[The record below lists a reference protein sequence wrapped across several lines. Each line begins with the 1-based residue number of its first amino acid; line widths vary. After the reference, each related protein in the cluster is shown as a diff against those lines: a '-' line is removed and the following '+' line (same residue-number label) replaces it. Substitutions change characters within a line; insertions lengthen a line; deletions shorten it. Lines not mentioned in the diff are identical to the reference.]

1 MKSLF
6 SFLCVT
12 ILLAFAGEVQAQGTI
27 TGQVVDGRTLRGLAA
42 VQISIPGLGV
52 GVLTNAQGRYT
63 LANVPAGAHTVQ
75 ASRIGFQEASGQVT
89 VATGASVE
97 RNFQMNEQALSL
109 DEIVVTGTAG
119 GSQRRAVGNVV
130 GRVDA
135 AEITDQA
142 SVSGVEQLLTGRE
155 PGAAVMTSGGN
166 VGAGGGGVRIRGH
179 ASATMGNQ
187 PLIYI
192 DGIRMDNNAYAGPRA
207 HGGAMMSVFDDLNPN
222 DIESIEIIKGPAAAT
237 LYGTEA
243 SAGVI
248 NVRTKRGHI
257 GTTTFDVT
265 IRQGANW
272 LQNPV
277 GRIPDGIA
285 RVPATNIPAGFE
297 GRAGE
302 IVRFNLWEQEN
313 AAGRNPFQTGR
324 VQAYN
329 IGVRGGTDRIRYY
342 VSGDW
347 DREEGY
353 VDYNWSNGLSL
364 RSNLNVILGETWN
377 TEVSV
382 GYLSGETSLAQQRDA
397 YGLWEQLM
405 WSNPLSVNGPTRG
418 YLRATPEA
426 IATIEAV
433 RQYNRFTAGFTVV
446 HNPREWFTQR
456 AVVGI
461 DRGDDNSWQYIPRH
475 PDGAAH
481 YFGSLSLGH
490 REQWRPTTT
499 YNTFD
504 YGATVALPINDGLRF
519 ATSAGFQY
527 YRKYLHE
534 IYVYAT
540 TFAAPQ
546 VSTLS
551 AAANRPAEERIV
563 ENTTVGVYLQQEA
576 QINNRIFLTAAVR
589 GDDNSAFG
597 SNYEAAIYPKFS
609 AAWVVSEEP
618 FWRLPLVNSL
628 RLRTA
633 WGRAGQQPDAFA
645 AVRLFAP
652 ATGPGGQGVV
662 APKEIGNPDLGPE
675 VGTEIEGGF
684 DAALFGD
691 RLTSEFTY
699 YSQKTTDAILA
710 VPNAPSTGY
719 AGTQRV
725 NVGQISNWGWELGLN
740 ASLLQT
746 ERVNFG
752 LGFNVARNQNRIDD
766 MGGVLSGQFKEGFGF
781 PAIWGRH
788 VHRDPETG
796 KPSADINPVTGA
808 AINILCDGGT
818 GVNGLEIGGAAVPC
832 AQAPQLYTGRAT
844 PEWDAS
850 FTPSLE
856 LGENLRISALV
867 DIRYNYVVNERG
879 LATNYG
885 FGTCE
890 PCVMTPA
897 EKAADWDAIIWQA
910 SRTTPQMA
918 AWGADVEQSFAKL
931 RDLSAVYTLSPSI
944 SERFGASRTS
954 VQLGIRNL
962 PEFWRKTWTD
972 PWGRRIA
979 TSDTRRTGGELD
991 TINRTNLPGATG
1003 VIMTVRASF

>member
-1 MKSLF
+1 MRSLF
-6 SFLCVT
+6 SFACLT
-12 ILLAFAGEVQAQGTI
+12 ILLAVAGEVQAQGTI

-52 GVLTNAQGRYT
+52 GALTNEQGRYI
-63 LANVPAGAHTVQ
+63 LINVPAGAHTVQ
-75 ASRIGFQEASGQVT
+75 ASRIGYQGTNAQVT
-89 VATGASVE
+89 VASGASVQQ
-97 RNFQMNEQALSL
+97 NFEMNEQALAL

-130 GRVDA
+130 GRVNA
-135 AEITDQA
+135 AEIADQA
-142 SVSGVEQLLTGRE
+142 SVTGVEQLLTGRE
-155 PGAAVMTSGGN
+155 PGAAVLSSGGN
-166 VGAGGGGVRIRGH
+166 VGAGGGGIRIRGH
-179 ASATMGNQ
+179 SSATMGNQ

-257 GTTTFDVT
+257 GTTSFDVT
-265 IRQGANW
+265 VRQGAQW
-272 LQNPV
+272 LQNPR

-285 RVPATNIPAGFE
+285 RNPQT
-297 GRAGE
+297 GE
-302 IVRFNLWEQEN
+302 IVTFNLWEQEN
-313 AAGRNPFQTGR
+313 AAGRNPFQTGQ

-329 IGVRGGTDRIRYY
+329 LAVRGGTDRVRYF

-353 VDYNWSNGLSL
+353 VDYNWSNGLGL
-364 RSNLNVILGETWN
+364 RSNLNVILGEDWN
-377 TEVSV
+377 TDISV

-405 WSNPLSVNGPTRG
+405 WSNPLTVNGPTRG

-426 IATIEAV
+426 IATIEAI
-433 RQYNRFTAGFTVV
+433 RQYSRFTAGFTIS
-446 HNPREWFTQR
+446 HNPREWFTHR
-456 AVVGI
+456 GVVGI

-475 PDGAAH
+475 PDGTRH
-481 YFGSLSLGH
+481 FFGSLSLGH
-490 REQWRPTTT
+490 KEQWRPTTT

-504 YGATVALPINDGLRF
+504 YGATVSLPINDNLRTQ
-519 ATSAGFQY
+519 TSAGFQF
-527 YRKYLHE
+527 YRKHLQE
-534 IYVYAT
+534 IYVFAT
-540 TFAAPQ
+540 NFAAPE
-546 VSTLS
+546 VRTLS

-576 QINNRIFLTAAVR
+576 HINNRIFLTGAVR

-597 SNYEAAIYPKFS
+597 SNYDAAIYPKFS
-609 AAWVVSEEP
+609 ATWVVSEEP

-645 AVRLFAP
+645 AVRLYQP
-652 ATGPGGQGVV
+652 ETGPGGAGIVT
-662 APKEIGNPDLGPE
+662 PKEIGNPDLGPE
-675 VGTEIEGGF
+675 VGTELEGGF
-684 DAALFGD
+684 DATLFGE
-691 RLTSEFTY
+691 RLTTVFTY
-699 YSQKTTDAILA
+699 YTQKTKDAILA
-710 VPNAPSTGY
+710 VANSPSTGFS
-719 AGTQRV
+719 GSQRV
-725 NVGQISNWGWELGLN
+725 NIGEISNWGWEL
-740 ASLLQT
+740 SLDGTVVQT
-746 ERVNFG
+746 RNVNFG

-766 MGGVLSGQFKEGFGF
+766 MGGVLSGTFKEGFGF

-788 VHRDPETG
+788 IHRDPETG
-796 KPSADINPVTGA
+796 KPTAEINPLTGA
-808 AINILCDGGT
+808 AINVRCDGGT
-818 GVNGLEIGGAAVPC
+818 GVNGLEIGGAPVPC
-832 AQAPQLYTGRAT
+832 ANAPQLYTGRAT

-850 FTPSLE
+850 FTPSLA
-856 LGENLRISALV
+856 LGQNLRLSALV

-910 SRTTPQMA
+910 SMTTAQVQR
-918 AWGADVEQSFAKL
+918 WGSDVDQSFAKL
-931 RDLSAVYTLSPSI
+931 RDLSAVYSLSPSV
-944 SERFGASRTS
+944 SERFGASRAS

-962 PEFWRKTWTD
+962 PEFWRKTPTD

-979 TSDTRRTGGELD
+979 TSDTRRTGDEME
-991 TINRTNLPGATG
+991 TQNRANLPGATG
-1003 VIMTVRASF
+1003 LIMTVRASF